1 MQINDARKSKKN
13 HIALALV
20 CLLLQVMASPNIGMG
35 NGRINFA
42 LIYAGVYALSVGGR
56 RAVVAGFFAGLLYDA
71 LSTGP
76 FGVMSSLL
84 TILSFALGLE
94 ERNRFIDGF
103 VPSLSAFGVGSLLVQ
118 LFYHITLSMLG
129 DGASMVDIVLMR
141 VLPAYAITFVC
152 FLPFAYYEVRKG
164 SGTRGKHAG
173 GKSAGLREN
182 YYDLRNL

>member
-1 MQINDARKSKKN
+1 MQINDAHKSRKN

-20 CLLLQVMASPNIGMG
+20 CLVLQVMAAPNIGMG

-56 RAVVAGFFAGLLYDA
+56 RAVFAGFFAGLIYDA

-84 TILSFALGLE
+84 TILAYALGLE
-94 ERNRFIDGF
+94 ERNRFSDGF
-103 VPSLSAFGVGSLLVQ
+103 VASLSTFGVGSLLVQ
-118 LFYHITLSMLG
+118 VFYHLALSMLG
-129 DGASMVDIVLMR
+129 EGASMLSILLMR
-141 VLPAYAITFVC
+141 VLPAYAITFVA
-152 FLPFAYYEVRKG
+152 FLPFAYYEVRKSSG
-164 SGTRGKHAG
+164 SHGKHAG

-182 YYDLRNL
+182 YYDIRNL